1 MKKTLVPAL
10 GLIMSLL
17 LAACAGGEHDGL
29 RQWMEENSRDLRGRV
44 DPLPEVKPYEPIPYE
59 VADQVDP
66 FQSSKIEP
74 TSRRGQGAGNA
85 GQFQPDF
92 EARDLR
98 NSVLEKYPL
107 ESLTMIGRL
116 VVNNQPLAVIKYED
130 NVRQVKVGDYIGL
143 DFGMVTQ
150 VTENEVK
157 LRELIQD
164 SAGEWTERQSSLHLQ
179 TTEGSSQ

>member
-1 MKKTLVPAL
+1 MSKTLLPAL
-10 GLIMSLL
+10 GLSAFLL
-17 LAACAGGEHDGL
+17 VGCASGEHEDL

-44 DPLPEVKPYEPIPYE
+44 EPLPEVKPYEPIPYE

-74 TSRRGQGAGNA
+74 TSRRGQGG
-85 GQFQPDF
+85 GSGSPDF
-92 EARDLR
+92 EARELR

-116 VVNNQPLAVIKYED
+116 NVNKQPIAVIKYED

-150 VTENEVK
+150 ITENEVK

-164 SAGEWTERQSSLHLQ
+164 SAGDWTERQSSLHLQ

>member
-1 MKKTLVPAL
+1 MNKTLVPAL

-17 LAACAGGEHDGL
+17 LAACAGGEHDDL
-29 RQWMEENSRDLRGRV
+29 RLWMEENSRDLRGRV

>member
-1 MKKTLVPAL
+1 
-10 GLIMSLL
+10 
-17 LAACAGGEHDGL
+17 
-29 RQWMEENSRDLRGRV
+29 
-44 DPLPEVKPYEPIPYE
+44 
-59 VADQVDP
+59 
-66 FQSSKIEP
+66 
-74 TSRRGQGAGNA
+74 
-85 GQFQPDF
+85 
-92 EARDLR
+92 
-98 NSVLEKYPL
+98 
-107 ESLTMIGRL
+107 MIGRL